1 MQKRITVLLTVIILL
16 GITLSACRQEEPEL
30 DVDAQRTSF
39 AQTAEVQATLTAAA
53 QPTPTETPVP
63 SPTFTVTVTPTN
75 TPILSPTPTEPA
87 DQPPGNGNDV
97 AIWLAN
103 DPPDNTR
110 FAPGEAFTVT
120 WTIENIGT
128 STWSTRYYIE
138 FVSGQQ
144 MDADEKHFLPYP
156 VPPERNVQI
165 SVDFVAPTSLGPQ
178 RSDWKLFNANDNAF
192 YDFYIIIEVAEDAES

>member
-1 MQKRITVLLTVIILL
+1 MHKRTTVLLTVIILL
-16 GITLSACRQEEPEL
+16 GIILSACRQEEPEL
-30 DVDAQRTSF
+30 DVDAQRTGF
-39 AQTAEVQATLTAAA
+39 AQTADVQASLTAAA

-75 TPILSPTPTEPA
+75 TPILSPTPSEPA
-87 DQPPGNGNDV
+87 DQPPSTGSDV

-110 FAPGEAFTVT
+110 FSPGEAFTVT

-138 FVSGQQ
+138 FVSGER
-144 MDADEKHFLPYP
+144 MDAAEKHFLPYP
-156 VPPERNVQI
+156 VPPERNVQV
-165 SVDFVAPTSLGPQ
+165 SVDFIAPTTLGTQ
-178 RSDWKLFNANDNAF
+178 RSNWKLFNANDNAF
-192 YDFYIIIEVAEDAES
+192 YDFYIIIEVAEDAGS